1 MAEIVA
7 RPARAAR
14 RRRRSRAGTVALVA
28 ALLVMVAGAALF
40 ARAYTLRDAVL
51 PGVSVAGV
59 DIGGLS
65 HADAQAKLQAELGPR
80 LTEPVRIAVG
90 EEVLVIRPSTAFAL
104 DVAATEERAYQAG
117 RGSVLSRLGAL
128 VAPFAFDQQV
138 EPVLEALPAERS
150 KVNDQLRALTARPV
164 NARLRMDGTEVVIRP
179 GVAGTA
185 VDVDPLLASVQAAGL
200 AGTGRVTAAVREV
213 APAITTEEAEAVALR
228 TRTLLASPVAVR
240 LKKQRVGGLSPAELA
255 GLVRFP
261 QAAGAYKL
269 ALDQD
274 GLRSALLPMVKTTLR
289 DPKDATFR
297 IVGQRVR
304 IVRSRP
310 GTTLDMQKAENAVL
324 TAGPGPD
331 GVWRPSVSPRSPP
344 S

>member
-28 ALLVMVAGAALF
+28 ALLVMAAGAALF

-65 HADAQAKLQAELGPR
+65 HADAQAMLQAELGPR

-90 EEVLVIRPSTAFAL
+90 EEVLVIRPGTAFAL

-128 VAPFAFDQQV
+128 VAPFAFDQKV

-150 KVNDQLRALTARPV
+150 KVDDQLRALTARPV
-164 NARLRMDGTEVVIRP
+164 NAKLRMDGTRSSSGRESPEPASTSIRCSP
-179 GVAGTA
+179 RSRRQGS
-185 VDVDPLLASVQAAGL
+185 PELA
-200 AGTGRVTAAVREV
+200 
-213 APAITTEEAEAVALR
+213 
-228 TRTLLASPVAVR
+228 ASPRTSA
-240 LKKQRVGGLSPAELA
+240 
-255 GLVRFP
+255 
-261 QAAGAYKL
+261 
-269 ALDQD
+269 
-274 GLRSALLPMVKTTLR
+274 RSR
-289 DPKDATFR
+289 R
-297 IVGQRVR
+297 
-304 IVRSRP
+304 RSRP
-310 GTTLDMQKAENAVL
+310 RRPRRSRS
-324 TAGPGPD
+324 GPARSSPLP
-331 GVWRPSVSPRSPP
+331 WRSG
-344 S
+344 